1 MGNGNNFDQDHSLI
15 TKNVTTLWPVPPV
28 AFNLLGYVPNKVIY
42 NVSKEKL
49 EADILKVIQNFSPDF
64 KLVRFE
70 VDSRTHQMS
79 LWAWITKNSKDIVDT
94 RYQNR
99 SDLIIQNPMINPSK
113 NMRILQ
119 SIFGIRPK
127 GDKNKGEN
135 PSSDEAIQRK
145 FNFVKPS
152 NGDNRFV
159 GTEMDLVVVFREM
172 FDWTDRYYVN
182 FYNRISDKK
191 QAVQHSYDLNIAPVI
206 DNHGR
211 CKAFIVSKTTLNPNG
226 VENLHPKQARRLD

>member
-1 MGNGNNFDQDHSLI
+1 
-15 TKNVTTLWPVPPV
+15 
-28 AFNLLGYVPNKVIY
+28 
-42 NVSKEKL
+42 
-49 EADILKVIQNFSPDF
+49 
-64 KLVRFE
+64 
-70 VDSRTHQMS
+70 MS
-79 LWAWITKNSKDIVDT
+79 IKISSETKNSKDIVDN

-127 GDKNKGEN
+127 GDKNKGDN

-172 FDWTDRYYVN
+172 FDWDDRYYVN
-182 FYNRISDKK
+182 FYNRISDKNR
-191 QAVQHSYDLNIAPVI
+191 AVQHSYDLNIAPVI

-211 CKAFIVSKTTLNPNG
+211 CKAFIVSKTTMNPNG